1 MNLTYEQEKIITT
14 NNKTMLVSASAGSGK
29 TFVVVEKIINS
40 IVKDKMD
47 IDSMLIVTFTNAAAS
62 ELKERIVAKLQEAL
76 DKAYKEKDKEAI
88 YHISRQINKAWSANI
103 STIHSFCLSVIKEN
117 FYTLGIDPNVTT
129 MDATKA
135 NIMLMESISEVI
147 EQEFEKANPIFYD
160 ILEILGKEE
169 ELVSFTVKFYEFY
182 SHIIDKNKFKE
193 KVLNVYNLGDV
204 DLSNVELGQKIIY
217 DVKAKLDLCRLEIV
231 NLIDKLDGLDDFT
244 KHRQILEMLNREIER
259 ILQEKAYDG
268 IYNIISNPIELPNMP
283 RYNGEDIETKDNVLN
298 IKKKVTEEIKQLSKI
313 MYKDSFGIIQELN
326 SMKSCVEWLFE
337 YIELVKHNYS
347 EKKRKKGVVDF
358 TDYEELALVALKD
371 EQVVK
376 RYKDKFDVIYVDEY
390 QDTSYV
396 QEEIISRIAKQ
407 DNCIMVGDVKQ
418 SIYGFRNAA
427 PQLFSGKYE
436 TFSDDLENEAI
447 QKIRIVLA
455 ENFRSRKEVLYSVN
469 DIFEKIMTL
478 EFGGARYT
486 NKETLKY
493 GGLYDEK
500 KITEEINPYKT
511 EINLI
516 EYDKTS
522 QEELNELD
530 IQANVEV
537 EAIHVADKI
546 KELVGNL
553 DVYDAKKKTY
563 RKCEYKDIVILLQK
577 VAGVADR
584 IVDVLKQNGVPAYA
598 NNKTSFYETDEIKL
612 IMSFLKILDN
622 ELDDISL
629 ASIMYSKIGMFTLD
643 DLVEIRSY
651 QKDGYLFDALCLYED
666 QCKNEKL
673 YNKIRGFLELIN
685 SFKDYVRTYS
695 LSEVIVMLY
704 NKTHIYE
711 SILLEDDGKQKQLN
725 MDALIQVAKNFE
737 DSKNTTIYSFVKYI
751 ESIRKR
757 EGAGGESPSLVGEN
771 ENVVRLMTIHHSK
784 GLEFPVVILMNMTQS
799 FDFPETKD
807 KILLDNNL
815 GLGIN
820 ILDKNLNVTYPS
832 IINMAIK
839 SGIKYTGKSE
849 KMRLLYVALTRAKE
863 KLVIFGTVKNADKY
877 ISDAAVQVQGGNIPK
892 TFLQQNNSQLKNIMA
907 AVLAT
912 ENNNNFIVNIV
923 KHELAE
929 SNEKQEEEEKK
940 GIKDKLD
947 SKVGTIDKEECDK
960 KLKKLKQNLEYVYP
974 KSESLNILQKYTAT
988 KLNKKNE
995 DTNNENA
1002 SVLTE
1007 LTPKILSKNV
1017 TNKSFGSL
1025 VHKIIENVDLN
1036 NANMEDVLEC
1046 ADNVLKEFDAEN
1058 INKEY
1063 IASKIYNMINTL
1075 KQDILKIESIVEK
1088 EYEFVILDNLE
1099 MLQHAKLIE
1108 PSYIQGVID
1117 LYIENNDKSVIIDF
1131 KTDKVTSEQD
1141 LINEYNSQLAVYKRG
1156 IELSLNKENVE
1167 VYIYSFSLEKLI
1179 KVY

>member
-40 IVKDKMD
+40 IIKEKKD

-62 ELKERIVAKLQEAL
+62 ELKERIVAKLQDAL
-76 DKAYKEKDKEAI
+76 DKAYKEKDKELV
-88 YHISRQINKAWSANI
+88 YHISKQINKAWSANI
-103 STIHSFCLSVIKEN
+103 STIHSFCLSVIKDN
-117 FYTLGIDPNVTT
+117 FYILGIDPNITT
-129 MDATKA
+129 IDATRA

-147 EQEFEKANPIFYD
+147 EEEFEKANPAFYD

-169 ELVSFTVKFYEFY
+169 ELVTFTTKFYEFY
-182 SHIIDKNKFKE
+182 SHIIDKEKFKE
-193 KVLNVYNLGDV
+193 KVLHVYSLKNK
-204 DLSNVELGQKIIY
+204 DLSDTELGKKIIC
-217 DVKAKLDLCRLEIV
+217 DVKTKLDLCRLELKSVIEE
-231 NLIDKLDGLDDFT
+231 LDGVDDFT
-244 KHRQILEMLNREIER
+244 KHKQILEMLNSNVKCM
-259 ILQEKAYDG
+259 LQENTYDG
-268 IYNIISNPIELPNMP
+268 IYHKISTSIELPNMP
-283 RYNGEDIETKDNVLN
+283 RYTGDDVETKDNVLN
-298 IKKKVTEEIKQLSKI
+298 IKKKVTEEIKQISKI
-313 MYKDSFGIIQELN
+313 MYKDSLGIMQELN
-326 SMKSCVEWLFE
+326 SMRACVEWLFE
-337 YIELVKHNYS
+337 YIEIVKQNYS

-358 TDYEELALVALKD
+358 TDYEELALIALQD

-396 QEEIISRIAKQ
+396 QEEIISRISKQ

-427 PQLFSGKYE
+427 PELFSGKYE
-436 TFSDDLENEAI
+436 TFSDDLENEEI
-447 QKIRIVLA
+447 EKIRIVLA

-493 GGLYDEK
+493 GGLYDEE
-500 KITEEINPYKT
+500 KIAENCNAYKT

-516 EYDKTS
+516 EYDKTA

-553 DVYDAKKKTY
+553 DVYDTKKKTY

-577 VAGVADR
+577 VAGVADK
-584 IVDVLKQNGVPAYA
+584 IVDVLRTNGVPAYA

-651 QKDGYLFDALCLYED
+651 KKEGYLFDALGDYEE
-666 QCKNEKL
+666 QCKNESL
-673 YNKIRGFLELIN
+673 YNKIHDFLELI
-685 SFKDYVRTYS
+685 SLFKDYVKTYS

-704 NKTHIYE
+704 NKTHIYD
-711 SILLEDDGKQKQLN
+711 SILLEDDGKQKQMN

-757 EGAGGESPSLVGEN
+757 EGAQGESPSLVGEN

-784 GLEFPVVILMNMTQS
+784 GLEFPVVILMNMTQT
-799 FDFPETKD
+799 FDFPEIKD
-807 KILLDNNL
+807 KILLDNKL

-820 ILDKNLNVTYPS
+820 ILDKDLNVTYPS

-839 SGIKYTGKSE
+839 AGIKYTGKSE

-863 KLVIFGTVKNADKY
+863 KLIIFGTVKNADKY
-877 ISDAAVQVQGGNIPK
+877 ISDAAIQVQGENIPK

-907 AVLAT
+907 AVIAT
-912 ENNNNFIVNIV
+912 EYRNNFNINIIQHGV
-923 KHELAE
+923 EDVE
-929 SNEKQEEEEKK
+929 RNEETLEKIS
-940 GIKDKLD
+940 IKEKLEG
-947 SKVGTIDKEECDK
+947 KVGKIDKVNCNK
-960 KLKKLKQNLEYVYP
+960 KLEKLKQSLDYTYH

-988 KLNKKNE
+988 KLNKNTVDDKKE
-995 DTNNENA
+995 TL
-1002 SVLTE
+1002 SSLTD
-1007 LTPKILSKNV
+1007 LTPKVLNSKI

-1025 VHKIIENVDLN
+1025 VHKIIENIDLK
-1036 NANMEDVLEC
+1036 NATKEDILIC

-1063 IASKIYNMINTL
+1063 IATKIYNMISTL
-1075 KQDILKIESIVEK
+1075 KQDILMADSIVEK
-1088 EYEFVILDNLE
+1088 EYEFVMLDNLE
-1099 MLQHAKLIE
+1099 MLEQAKLVE
-1108 PSYIQGVID
+1108 SSYIQGVMD
-1117 LYIENNDKSVIIDF
+1117 LYIENKDKSVIIDF
-1131 KTDKVTSEQD
+1131 KTDKVTSEQE
-1141 LINEYNSQLAVYKRG
+1141 LIDEYSSQLAVYKRG
-1156 IELSLNKENVE
+1156 IELSLNKGNVE

-1179 KVY
+1179 KAF